1 MKMQR
6 SKYQPLPKRLAVHQN
21 NFMLTDTTKRKINS
35 LRDIL
40 VGVVPSPEQ
49 QVNQITNALIYKY
62 MDDMDRQSEKLGGK
76 ASFFVG
82 KYEKYAWRNLMD
94 PKLGGQERMNRYVE
108 ALETM
113 GTNKNLSS
121 IFRDILK
128 GAFLPYRSPETLN
141 LFLSEIDGF
150 HYDHSEELG
159 NAFEHL
165 LSIMGSQGEAGQ
177 FRTPRHIIDFIVA
190 VVDPQKGQSI
200 LDPACGTAGFLIS
213 AFRHIL
219 KNNPKRLKTSELKH
233 LHENIVG
240 YDINPD
246 MTKFSRVNMFLH
258 NFPEPR
264 IHDYDTLS
272 SYERWDENYDII
284 LANPPF
290 MTPKGGI
297 VPHKKFSISANRS
310 EVLFVDYILEHLKPK
325 GRAGIIVPE
334 GVIFQSG
341 NAYKALRKA
350 LVEDGLYAVASLP
363 AGAFNPYSGVKT
375 SVLFFDR
382 EIGKHSDEV
391 LFVKIEKDGFDL
403 GAQRREGGES
413 DLPNAIKLLQK
424 FRQSIL
430 HPSDKKGLIADKDDM
445 RISHGDMTRGKGLL
459 VKRSEIAESGDYN
472 LSGDRYRK
480 NIYADLGLMV
490 NKFIKDFEPQMKQMR
505 KEAVR
510 AMAQH
515 AESLQRTQAEVTRLL
530 GSSAFQEL
538 QENARKNL
546 EQMKANLDSKDIKKA
561 LQSARELQEASKRKW
576 EIVELGEVCEINPKK
591 SEVKNLSPATEVSFV
606 PMADL
611 SETDMFFTPKE
622 IKKLS
627 DVSGGYT
634 YFAENDVIL
643 AKVTPCFENGKSGV
657 ARGLKN
663 KIGFGSSEF
672 IVFRASKKIL
682 PELIYHFIS
691 SNKFRSAGKIQMT
704 GTGGLQRLPT
714 NFVKAFQ
721 IPLPPL
727 ETQKQIVAEIEAEQ
741 KSVEACRELI
751 VKHEAKIAERIG
763 EVWG

>member
-1 MKMQR
+1 
-6 SKYQPLPKRLAVHQN
+6 
-21 NFMLTDTTKRKINS
+21 MLTDITKRKINS

-82 KYEKYAWRNLMD
+82 KYAKYAWRNLMD

-128 GAFLPYRSPETLN
+128 EAFLPYRSPEILN

-159 NAFEHL
+159 NAFEYL
-165 LSIMGSQGEAGQ
+165 LSIMGSQGDAGQ

-190 VVDPQKGQSI
+190 VVDPEKGQSI

-213 AFRHIL
+213 AYKHIL
-219 KNNPKRLKTSELKH
+219 AHNSKGLKTSELKH

-258 NFPEPR
+258 NFPEPQ

-272 SYERWDENYDII
+272 REERWSENYDII

-341 NAYKALRKA
+341 SAYKALRKA

-382 EIGKHSDEV
+382 EIGKRSDEI
-391 LFVKIEKDGFDL
+391 LFVKIEKDGYDL
-403 GAQRREGGES
+403 GAQRRQRADLD
-413 DLPNAIKLLQK
+413 DLPQAIDEIKE
-424 FRQSIL
+424 FREAVINKTEFPAHGTPL
-430 HPSDKKGLIADKDDM
+430 FL
-445 RISHGDMTRGKGLL
+445 SHA
-459 VKRSEIAESGDYN
+459 VKRIKIAETGDYN
-472 LSGDRYRK
+472 LTSDSYRAVTDYS
-480 NIYADLGLMV
+480 NAQWPMV
-490 NKFIKDFEPQMKQMR
+490 KFDDAVSTITPPIKIL
-505 KEAVR
+505 KE
-510 AMAQH
+510 H
-515 AESLQRTQAEVTRLL
+515 FRTEGR
-530 GSSAFQEL
+530 FPII
-538 QENARKNL
+538 
-546 EQMKANLDSKDIKKA
+546 D
-561 LQSARELQEASKRKW
+561 QSQN
-576 EIVELGEVCEINPKK
+576 EIAGWTDDETTL
-591 SEVKNLSPATEVSFV
+591 VK
-606 PMADL
+606 
-611 SETDMFFTPKE
+611 
-622 IKKLS
+622 
-627 DVSGGYT
+627 
-634 YFAENDVIL
+634 
-643 AKVTPCFENGKSGV
+643 
-657 ARGLKN
+657 
-663 KIGFGSSEF
+663 
-672 IVFRASKKIL
+672 SKKPLVIFGDHTCAVKYAEKSFAQGADGIKIL
-682 PELIYHFIS
+682 LTNDQLIPKYFYYILKTKPVESEGYQRHFA
-691 SNKFRSAGKIQMT
+691 KLKRYK
-704 GTGGLQRLPT
+704 
-714 NFVKAFQ
+714 

-727 ETQKQIVAEIEAEQ
+727 DI
-741 KSVEACRELI
+741 
-751 VKHEAKIAERIG
+751 
-763 EVWG
+763 